1 LVFEGACFQF
11 NIVYKMTCLV
21 HRLLL
26 SGGHSLLHGQHTLR
40 STAMQAYN
48 PLVPAADLPDTL
60 DRILNSGYQKIV
72 QEGQPIHSAGSGFD
86 QVYYLKSGMGKRSC
100 MHLDGREQILGFPLP
115 GEFLGFE
122 AIGTNKHSCTVL
134 ALDTCSVVTIPFAR
148 LEQLLAQ
155 DPQAM
160 SLMYQRFASSLRS
173 DQSWMMALGQ
183 LSAQER
189 VATFLLDLSRRY
201 AERGQSGKRFML
213 RMTRDDI
220 GHFLGL
226 TLETVSRMFSKLQRN
241 GLLQIDCREVEI
253 CDLDALTQTAQAG
266 A

>member
-1 LVFEGACFQF
+1 
-11 NIVYKMTCLV
+11 
-21 HRLLL
+21 
-26 SGGHSLLHGQHTLR
+26 
-40 STAMQAYN
+40 MQAHN
-48 PLVPAADLPDTL
+48 PLVPAADLQATL
-60 DRILNSGYQKIV
+60 DRILSAGHHKII
-72 QEGQPIHSAGSGFD
+72 QEGQPIHLAGGGFD

-122 AIGTNKHSCTVL
+122 AIGTNTHSSTVL
-134 ALDTCSVVTIPFAR
+134 ALDTCSVVAIPFIQ

-155 DPQAM
+155 DHQAM

-173 DQSWMMALGQ
+173 DQGWMMALGQ
-183 LSAQER
+183 LNAQER

-201 AERGQSGKRFML
+201 AERGQSDKRFVL

-226 TLETVSRMFSKLQRN
+226 TLETVSRVFSKLQRN

-253 CDLDALTQTAQAG
+253 RDLNALTQTAQAG
-266 A
+266 ALAV